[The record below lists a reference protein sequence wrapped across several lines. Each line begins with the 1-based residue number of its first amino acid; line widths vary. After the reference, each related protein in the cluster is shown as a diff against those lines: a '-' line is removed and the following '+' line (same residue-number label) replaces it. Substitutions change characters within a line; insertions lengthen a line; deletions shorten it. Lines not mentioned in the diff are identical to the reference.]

1 MRVFGDAQ
9 IRAQRQPEHA
19 AAEPLRARTEKLIR
33 PRTAICLLSGTSVPA
48 TICMSVD
55 FPRRCGRRD
64 DFAGADAKID
74 AAERTDGAEM
84 LFDAVQFDD
93 SWARNDHC
101 PYTWRQ
107 RAVVRFDEATT
118 SCWL

>member
-1 MRVFGDAQ
+1 MHQ
-9 IRAQRQPEHA
+9 
-19 AAEPLRARTEKLIR
+19 
-33 PRTAICLLSGTSVPA
+33 
-48 TICMSVD
+48 
-55 FPRRCGRRD
+55 GRL
-64 DFAGADAKID
+64 AGAVVSDQAETFTPFDAKID
-74 AAERTDGAEM
+74 TTERTDGAEM

-107 RAVVRFDEATT
+107 RAVIRFGEATT